1 MFSFNFLRVDN
12 TRSQLTSL
20 VSLESMLRRKKK
32 RLKTLL
38 CSSVQV
44 DGCNVT
50 DVFKTRWNNFVCYFS
65 RPDAKSVDI

>member
-20 VSLESMLRRKKK
+20 VSLESMLRRKK
-32 RLKTLL
+32 TVENTVVF
-38 CSSVQV
+38 VQV

-50 DVFKTRWNNFVCYFS
+50 DVLKTRWNNFVC
-65 RPDAKSVDI
+65 

>member
-12 TRSQLTSL
+12 TRSQLTAL

-32 RLKTLL
+32 TVENTVLF
-38 CSSVQV
+38 VQV

-50 DVFKTRWNNFVCYFS
+50 DVLKTRWNSFVCYFS